1 MSDVNSVSGAAPE
14 DRRRW
19 LILGV
24 IAIAQLMVI
33 LDLTVMNIA
42 LPSAQHALHFT
53 TADRQWVVT
62 AYSLTFGSLLLLG
75 GRLADLLGRKVTFL
89 IGLAGFA
96 GVSAIGG
103 ASVNFTMLVTAR
115 ACQGVFAAILVPSA
129 LSLLTTTFTEPKD
142 RGKAFGIYGA
152 IAAGGS
158 AVGLLLGG
166 ALTEYLSW
174 RWTLYIN
181 LVFAGVAFVGGALL
195 LQRHPSRV
203 KPKLDIP
210 GVVMVSSGL
219 FCLVYGF
226 SNAATHDWSTPS
238 TYGFLVA
245 GVALLIVFAFW
256 QGRAPNPLLPPRVV
270 LDRNR
275 GGAYLSMLI
284 AASGMFGT
292 FLFLTYYLQQTLGY
306 SPVVTGFA
314 FLPIAGGIAVAA
326 NLSTIV
332 LMPRVGPKP
341 LVATGMLVAAGAA
354 VWLAQLGPHTAY
366 VTGVLGPL
374 IMTGAGLGMVIAP
387 SINTGTFGVAP
398 QDAGVASATVTV
410 GQQLG
415 ASIGTSLLNTIFA
428 SAVDGV
434 RRRARRVG
442 PAHRTPGADRVGP
455 RARLRHRVLVDS
467 RHPGLRLDRGR
478 DPVPPRAAGQSI
490 RAGRSTRRGR
500 GNGGRGRSGHLGLNP
515 LNPVT
520 RGWTPPESGRAG
532 PLFRAAQRPG
542 RGHVGRREVLPEREG
557 VRRRAELPQVQD
569 PGLGLLR
576 GRGVPARYPPQSGV
590 GLGHLLEPAAAAP
603 EHLPVRPGIHEPGQR
618 LDRLP
623 HRHVDQDSG
632 APGRVPLE
640 RADRRGVA
648 VLGLQP
654 PDEAGRRVRRRVHRV
669 EVRHEVREQRAIQGG
684 PQPRDVHLGEYVI
697 HAVMLPAAAGHG
709 NAAHPRLQAE
719 EPIRPPGLTWPVVHS

>member
-1 MSDVNSVSGAAPE
+1 MTDVNTASSAP
-14 DRRRW
+14 DRRW

-42 LPSAQHALHFT
+42 LPSAQRALHFT
-53 TADRQWVVT
+53 TVDRQWVVT
-62 AYSLTFGSLLLLG
+62 AYSLAFGSLLLLG

-89 IGLAGFA
+89 TGLAGFA
-96 GVSAIGG
+96 GASAIGG

-115 ACQGVFAAILVPSA
+115 ACQGVFAALLVPSA

-226 SNAATHDWSTPS
+226 SNAATHAWSTPS
-238 TYGFLVA
+238 TYGFLIA

-275 GGAYLSMLI
+275 GGAYLSMFI

-306 SPVVTGFA
+306 SPVVTGVA
-314 FLPIAGGIAVAA
+314 FLPIAGGIATSA
-326 NLSTIV
+326 NISTIV

-341 LVATGMLVAAGAA
+341 VVATGMLVAAGAA
-354 VWLAQLGPHTAY
+354 VWFAQLGAHTGY
-366 VTGVLGPL
+366 VGGVLGPL
-374 IMTGAGLGMVIAP
+374 ILTGIGLGMVIAP
-387 SINTGTFGVAP
+387 SINTGTYGVAP
-398 QDAGVASATVTV
+398 QDAGVASASVTV

-428 SAVDGV
+428 SAVTSYI
-434 RRRARRVG
+434 A
-442 PAHRTPGADRVGP
+442 AHVAS
-455 RARLRHRVLVDS
+455 ARLIGRQALA
-467 RHPGLRLDRGR
+467 GLALAHGYDTAFWWTAGILAGGSI
-478 DPVPPRAAGQSI
+478 VAAI
-490 RAGRSTRRGR
+490 LFR
-500 GNGGRGRSGHLGLNP
+500 P
-515 LNPVT
+515 
-520 RGWTPPESGRAG
+520 G
-532 PLFRAAQRPG
+532 PLFSRNAPP
-542 RGHVGRREVLPEREG
+542 VGAVGNQAGGREV
-557 VRRRAELPQVQD
+557 
-569 PGLGLLR
+569 
-576 GRGVPARYPPQSGV
+576 
-590 GLGHLLEPAAAAP
+590 
-603 EHLPVRPGIHEPGQR
+603 
-618 LDRLP
+618 
-623 HRHVDQDSG
+623 
-632 APGRVPLE
+632 
-640 RADRRGVA
+640 
-648 VLGLQP
+648 
-654 PDEAGRRVRRRVHRV
+654 EAG
-669 EVRHEVREQRAIQGG
+669 
-684 PQPRDVHLGEYVI
+684 P
-697 HAVMLPAAAGHG
+697 AVSA
-709 NAAHPRLQAE
+709 
-719 EPIRPPGLTWPVVHS
+719 